1 MKQTQIDQIN
11 NDIKGSGFTKI
22 SLSLQISSNRNLVYN
37 FLKAKKMNVE
47 TLKAIYKIINKD
59 FKKVL

>member
-11 NDIKGSGFTKI
+11 NDIKASGLSRLFI
-22 SLSLQISSNRNLVYN
+22 SKQLGNNRNAVYN

-47 TLKAIYKIINKD
+47 TLKGIYKIIGGNFKD
-59 FKKVL
+59 LI